1 MPVHQTAN
9 LMYVSLSDLA
19 AQLLPPQCLPLVPIW
34 CQIWSATPSHTKE
47 LVPNQKSRHL
57 SVAPLTFVLF
67 GLCCSYY
74 LTAPI
79 WSLVS
84 LKRPLWSS
92 PLMFWDCA
100 LFKSKQWSEHDKP
113 CGRAGLEELLG
124 SLSQWLLCFQTH
136 SSDAALPLWDVSLTD
151 CRILTE

>member
-1 MPVHQTAN
+1 MFLCLT
-9 LMYVSLSDLA
+9 
-19 AQLLPPQCLPLVPIW
+19 LLCNYFLRQCLPVSFTWGLPCPHLMPDLIGYPL
-34 CQIWSATPSHTKE
+34 THERE

-92 PLMFWDCA
+92 PLMFWDWA

-124 SLSQWLLCFQTH
+124 SLTQWLLCFQTH

-151 CRILTE
+151 CRILTK